1 MSGELKRALPEL
13 AYRGELNHFLK
24 SGKGVDE
31 NPHVIETKKND
42 GSDQNTKV
50 ITIII
55 WGIDGKELSDGY
67 RKAHIQQLGQII
79 TANDLKLAM
88 GPAMDFGLEDMCPI
102 QALYNDALVI
112 QLKITMPMVC
122 RILVVIG
129 SPVDIII
136 LKCLKK
142 LQYSEKDLQSR
153 RHL

>member
-112 QLKITMPMVC
+112 QLKITMPMVR